1 MYSFPICFTK
11 DCFVSFEKN
20 VLFVVKPKKKY
31 VFFEAATATER
42 TSYEAE
48 SANNTKH
55 YTPSEHNFPR
65 SKSAA
70 QEGNFLA
77 LAPWGNFQAV
87 DGKQQ
92 KLSAYFWVLN

>member
-1 MYSFPICFTK
+1 MF
-11 DCFVSFEKN
+11 
-20 VLFVVKPKKKY
+20 
-31 VFFEAATATER
+31 FFEAATATER

-92 KLSAYFWVLN
+92 KLIAYFWVLN